1 MIDLQPYDGPSHGAG
16 KLSWLGSR
24 EGVATAR
31 TGTLSGFTGEVKAGT
46 PVSEGDGVYVAY
58 DAGDGDEN
66 AGNALTG
73 FVLSDV
79 TVRSGRD
86 AVVAI
91 LDRGR
96 IRTDRLP
103 VEFTAPAESGRFTF
117 VSDS

>member
-1 MIDLQPYDGPSHGAG
+1 MIDLQPYDGPSFGGG
-16 KLSWLGSR
+16 KMSWLGSR

-31 TGTLSGFTGEVKAGT
+31 TGTLTGFTGDVKAGT
-46 PVSEGDGVYVAY
+46 PVSEVGGFYVAY
-58 DAGDGDEN
+58 DPEDEGG
-66 AGNALTG
+66 ADALVG
-73 FVLSDV
+73 FVLSD
-79 TVRSGRD
+79 TSVRDGRD
-86 AVVAI
+86 TVVAI

>member
-1 MIDLQPYDGPSHGAG
+1 MINLQPYDGPSHGAG

-31 TGTLSGFTGEVKAGT
+31 TGTLTGFTGVVKAGT
-46 PVSEGDGVYVAY
+46 PVASVGGFYVAY
-58 DAGDGDEN
+58 DAAGEDGSE
-66 AGNALTG
+66 ALAG
-73 FVLSDV
+73 FVLSDAS
-79 TVRSGRD
+79 VRDGED
-86 AVVAI
+86 TVVAV